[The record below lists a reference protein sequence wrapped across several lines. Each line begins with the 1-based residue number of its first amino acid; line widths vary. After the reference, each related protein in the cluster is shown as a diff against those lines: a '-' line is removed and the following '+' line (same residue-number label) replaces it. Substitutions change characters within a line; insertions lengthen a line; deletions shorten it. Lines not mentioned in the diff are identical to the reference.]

1 MIEEAEVAS
10 VIEGGEVASAIEEAE
25 GGVVALVIEEDEEA
39 LVIEAGAED
48 LVVEVKIV
56 TVGLF
61 LNFNFDS
68 HSYTFLSYG
77 HLCPIKYMAWII
89 SYKTLL
95 SFTVSC
101 SCHHSFPILFK

>member
-25 GGVVALVIEEDEEA
+25 GGEVALVIEVDEEA

-56 TVGLF
+56 IVGL
-61 LNFNFDS
+61 LNFYFDN

-77 HLCPIKYMAWII
+77 QICPIKYMAWII

-95 SFTVSC
+95 SFTISC
-101 SCHHSFPILFK
+101 SCHHSFSILFK